1 MFQISR
7 LFWSLHNS
15 YETSHKPYE
24 SRMSK
29 KRPFKTGFSKKSKI
43 YGKMGFKIHTEYA
56 AMKNNRIVPDFSVRW
71 KKIISRNSKMDIYK
85 CPKMSKMQISWGLS
99 NRGILY
105 NIIRIVYKSTIVNL
119 SFLQSCRGWNC
130 LKRWKT

>member
-7 LFWSLHNS
+7 LFWPLHNS

-29 KRPFKTGFSKKSKI
+29 KRPFQTGFSKKSKI

-56 AMKNNRIVPDFSVRW
+56 ATNNNQFVPRFFSAAKKDSIEESKNGHF
-71 KKIISRNSKMDIYK
+71 
-85 CPKMSKMQISWGLS
+85 
-99 NRGILY
+99 
-105 NIIRIVYKSTIVNL
+105 
-119 SFLQSCRGWNC
+119 
-130 LKRWKT
+130 